1 MTRRLLLL
9 SLFALVLASPAS
21 TFEPAPEIRAESV
34 GLSSERLE
42 RLRTTMQQYVGEG
55 RVAGLVIYVARGGQ
69 VAALEAFGKAD
80 IEAGTPMK
88 TDSIFRIASQTKAL
102 TSVAVMM
109 LVEEGKIGLADP
121 VSRFIPAFKKTT
133 VAVPPPA
140 GALADTPV
148 SAVPAKREITIRDLL
163 THTAGIGYGEGTA
176 AAQWK
181 AAGIQHWY
189 FADRTEP
196 VGAVVERMAALPM
209 DAQPGEKFVYGY
221 NTDILGVVVE
231 KVSGMT
237 LADFFQ
243 KRITG
248 PLGMADTQFYLPSAQ
263 KARLAAVYAV
273 KDDGRIERAPDGM
286 PGQGHYVDGPR
297 LAFSGG
303 AGLLSTARDYGRFL
317 QMLLNGGEIDGV
329 RLLSP
334 KTVELMTV
342 NHVGTLFAGPNDTG
356 MGFGLGFDVVEDLG
370 KSGRHGSAG
379 AFGWGG
385 AYHTNYWADPQ
396 EQLVALLMVQ
406 LLPAGNSDLQRK
418 FRTLVYQSIVGPPT
432 AGSKESRARTSTDLP
447 LYRQADRESASF
459 PEIALHLDFTP
470 VALNDSAR
478 SHQSRSHLHSRARLG
493 KVEVEDSP

>member
-9 SLFALVLASPAS
+9 ALSALLFAAPAIS
-21 TFEPAPEIRAESV
+21 IEARSDVRAESV

-42 RLRTTMQQYVGEG
+42 RLRTAMQGHVDEG
-55 RVAGLVIYVARGGQ
+55 RVAGLVTYVARSGR
-69 VAALEAFGKAD
+69 VAHLEAFGKAD

-121 VSRFIPAFKKTT
+121 VSRFLPAFKKTT
-133 VAVPPPA
+133 VAVAPPA
-140 GALADTPV
+140 GAVADTPV
-148 SAVPAKREITIRDLL
+148 AAVVAKREITIRDLL
-163 THTAGIGYGEGTA
+163 THTAGIGYGFGPA

-196 VGAVVERMAALPM
+196 VAAVVERMAALPM
-209 DAQPGEKFVYGY
+209 DAQPGEKYVYGY

-248 PLGMADTQFYLPSAQ
+248 PLGMVDTEFYLPPAQ
-263 KARLAAVYAV
+263 KARLTAVYAA
-273 KDDGRIERAPDGM
+273 KADGTIERAPDGM
-286 PGQGHYVDGPR
+286 PGQGHYVEGPR
-297 LAFSGG
+297 LAYSGG

-317 QMLLNGGEIDGV
+317 SMLLNGGEIDGV

-342 NHVGTLFAGPNDTG
+342 NHVGTLFEEWPNGAG

-370 KSGRHGSAG
+370 ASGRFGSPG

-385 AYHTNYWADPQ
+385 AYHTTYWVDP
-396 EQLVALLMVQ
+396 EEKLVALLMVQ
-406 LLPAGNSDLQRK
+406 LLPAGDSDLQRK
-418 FRTLVYQSIVGPPT
+418 FRALVYQSIVGPPT
-432 AGSKESRARTSTDLP
+432 PGAQP
-447 LYRQADRESASF
+447 
-459 PEIALHLDFTP
+459 
-470 VALNDSAR
+470 
-478 SHQSRSHLHSRARLG
+478 
-493 KVEVEDSP
+493 

>member
-1 MTRRLLLL
+1 LLLA
-9 SLFALVLASPAS
+9 SLVLVA
-21 TFEPAPEIRAESV
+21 EAPSDIRPESV
-34 GLSSERLE
+34 GLSGERLE
-42 RLRTTMQQYVGEG
+42 RLRAAMQEFVDQG
-55 RVAGLVIYVARGGQ
+55 RVAGLVTYVARNGR
-69 VAALEAFGKAD
+69 VAHLEAFGKAD
-80 IEAGTPMK
+80 IEAGIPMK
-88 TDSIFRIASQTKAL
+88 TDSVFRIASQTKAL

-109 LVEEGKIGLADP
+109 LVEEGRIGLADP
-121 VSRFIPAFKKTT
+121 VSRFVPAFRKTT
-133 VAVPPPA
+133 VAVAPPE
-140 GALADTPV
+140 GAVADTPV

-163 THTAGIGYGEGTA
+163 THTAGIGYGFGTA

-196 VGAVVERMAALPM
+196 VASVVDRMASLPM
-209 DAQPGEKFVYGY
+209 DAQPGERYVYGY

-237 LADFFQ
+237 LADFFR

-248 PLGMADTQFYLPSAQ
+248 PLGMVDTQFYLPPAQ
-263 KARLAAVYAV
+263 QSRLTAVYAA

-286 PGQGHYVDGPR
+286 PGQGHYVEGPR

-342 NHVGTLFAGPNDTG
+342 NHVGTLFAESGPANAG
-356 MGFGLGFDVVEDLG
+356 MGFGLGFEVVEDLG
-370 KSGRHGSAG
+370 RNGRYGSPG

-385 AYHTNYWADPQ
+385 AYHTNYWVDP
-396 EQLVALLMVQ
+396 EEKLVALVMVQ

-418 FRTLVYQSIVGPPT
+418 FRSLVYQSIVGPPT
-432 AGSKESRARTSTDLP
+432 
-447 LYRQADRESASF
+447 
-459 PEIALHLDFTP
+459 P
-470 VALNDSAR
+470 VAAAQ
-478 SHQSRSHLHSRARLG
+478 H
-493 KVEVEDSP
+493 